1 MCGKSDPDWE
11 GQRRRVTKLTRSHV
25 SLWSL
30 VVICQLV
37 SDISQLQG
45 VTLRGAKPNF
55 INLTL
60 ESEID
65 ISFSSP
71 LITKNRNPLNSAHGY
86 GRRANDPRLNM
97 VIRTLRRQHRCF
109 TTESVLWPNNPIIGG
124 WAVLFTP

>member
-11 GQRRRVTKLTRSHV
+11 GQRRRVTKLTRSPV

-65 ISFSSP
+65 ISFSSLLQTKGAYLKLIYSTWP
-71 LITKNRNPLNSAHGY
+71 LIKH
-86 GRRANDPRLNM
+86 
-97 VIRTLRRQHRCF
+97 
-109 TTESVLWPNNPIIGG
+109 
-124 WAVLFTP
+124 